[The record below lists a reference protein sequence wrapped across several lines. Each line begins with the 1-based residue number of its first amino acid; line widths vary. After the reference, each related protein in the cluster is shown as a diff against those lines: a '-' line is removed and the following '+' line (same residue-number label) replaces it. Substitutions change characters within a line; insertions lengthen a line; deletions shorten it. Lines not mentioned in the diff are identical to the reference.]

1 MLAVALF
8 FMMLVAGPSQ
18 ETAYLKLSTTVAP
31 DTAKPDAKISLAV
44 DVTPKPG
51 VHVYAPGQDG
61 YIAITL
67 TVEPQQAF
75 TKTGKAKYP
84 DPEKFVLPALNE
96 TQLVYNKPFRITQEV
111 TLAGARQLKQLGSGP
126 LVIKGSVR
134 YQACNDTICFLP
146 LTVPVTWRVKTPN
159 AQALTPR

>member
-1 MLAVALF
+1 MFSAVLV

-18 ETAYLKLSTTVAP
+18 ETAHLKLSTSVAP
-31 DTAKPDAKISLAV
+31 DTAKPDAKIALAV
-44 DVTPKPG
+44 DITPKPG
-51 VHVYAPGQDG
+51 VHVYAPGQAG

-84 DPEKFVLPALNE
+84 DPEKLVLPALNE
-96 TQLVYNKPFRITQEV
+96 TQLVYNKPFRITQDV
-111 TLAGARQLKQLGSGP
+111 TLAGARQLQQAGSGP

-134 YQACNDTICFLP
+134 YQACNDKICFLP
-146 LTVPVTWRVKTPN
+146 LTVPVTWTIKTPK
-159 AQALTPR
+159 